1 MAEVWEGR
9 DDVLDRSVAI
19 KTLHPHLARD
29 PGFVARFAR
38 EARSAAK
45 LNHPSIVA
53 VFDTGIDQ
61 PQPDSTDPQRA
72 YIIMELVTG
81 RSLRAILNTA
91 LSLETAVNIAAQT
104 ADGLHYAH
112 SQGVVHRDVKPA
124 NILVQADGRV
134 KVTDFGIAKAIQSDA
149 NLEDLTQA
157 GAILGTAKY
166 LSPEQVDGVGID
178 ARADIYSLGV
188 VLYEMICGKPPFVAA
203 TDLAT
208 ALMHV
213 QATAPRPR
221 QMRPGIPR
229 PLDDVIVRAMN
240 REPSGRFS
248 SAAEMAQAL
257 RSIDMRA
264 DDAVPAVKR
273 GPADITPPNG
283 IDRPPARPPFRPP
296 VVGQPDPAY
305 DPTTITS
312 SPDATRVQR
321 SSTGRSVDSRPDF
334 TTTRQ
339 RDNPVLD
346 NYSPSRTGSTF
357 AIAVLGV
364 VGLLGGLAI
373 GYLANRSSTGAIV
386 GSRAAIQA
394 VVAIDPYGDREEND
408 ELTRA
413 VFDSTNAAWTTES
426 YKRLSTDMG
435 PKPGVGI
442 GLQMASSERIK
453 QVVIVSPTV
462 GWDVEIYI
470 LPTENMDKRRWGSP
484 AATRVEIDQRTT
496 IVDVGGSSG
505 QFVIVWITRIGD
517 ARQVELT
524 EVSVQV

>member
-1 MAEVWEGR
+1 MAEVWEGE
-9 DDVLDRSVAI
+9 DEVLDRSVAI

-29 PGFVARFAR
+29 PGFVARFSR

-61 PQPDSTDPQRA
+61 PPPGTSDPERA

-81 RSLRAILNTA
+81 RSLRAILNN
-91 LSLETAVNIAAQT
+91 SLDLDGAVNIAAQT

-112 SQGVVHRDVKPA
+112 SQGVVHRDIKPA
-124 NILVQADGRV
+124 NILVQGDGRV
-134 KVTDFGIAKAIQSDA
+134 KVTDFGIAKAIQADE

-166 LSPEQVDGVGID
+166 LSPEQVDGVDID

-188 VLYEMICGKPPFVAA
+188 VLYEMVCGKPPFVAA

-240 REPSGRFS
+240 REPAGRFS
-248 SAAEMAQAL
+248 SAAEMARAL
-257 RSIDMRA
+257 RAIDLRA
-264 DDAVPAVKR
+264 DDAVPTVTR
-273 GPADITPPNG
+273 RPVDVTPPSG
-283 IDRPPARPPFRPP
+283 IPRSTPAK
-296 VVGQPDPAY
+296 VGPAY
-305 DPTTITS
+305 DPTTISTAV
-312 SPDATRVQR
+312 PDATTVV
-321 SSTGRSVDSRPDF
+321 SNTSAD
-334 TTTRQ
+334 TTTQQRQ
-339 RDNPVLD
+339 GPGPAQIVDEAPRQ
-346 NYSPSRTGSTF
+346 SRAF
-357 AIAVLGV
+357 AIAVLG
-364 VGLLGGLAI
+364 LLGLIGGGAI
-373 GYLANRSSTGAIV
+373 GYARADSSRPLGIV
-386 GSRAAIQA
+386 GSRAAISRADA
-394 VVAIDPYGDREEND
+394 VDPYGDREEENQ
-408 ELTRA
+408 LLSLA
-413 VFDSTNAAWTTES
+413 FDSTTAGWTTEN
-426 YKRLSTDMG
+426 YRRLQTDMG

-442 GLQMASSERIK
+442 GLQMASSQRIK
-453 QVVIVSPTV
+453 QVVVESPTS
-462 GWDVEIYI
+462 GWDAEIYV
-470 LPTENMDKRRWGSP
+470 LPEQNMDKSKWGTPVARRTGIDAGTSIFP
-484 AATRVEIDQRTT
+484 ANGT
-496 IVDVGGSSG
+496 SG
-505 QFVIVWITRIGD
+505 QYVIVWITRIGE